1 VKDSNAQPT
10 TTMVTAQVFLS
21 TGRPMPAF
29 PLSRRAGNPAFKT
42 APNANLTV
50 VVWSL
55 VISLL
60 ALGLSTASLV
70 KTLLNV
76 GIL

>member
-1 VKDSNAQPT
+1 MADDVSS
-10 TTMVTAQVFLS
+10 TTMATAQVFLS

-29 PLSRRAGNPAFKT
+29 PLSRRAGNNPALKT
-42 APNANLTV
+42 AHNANITV